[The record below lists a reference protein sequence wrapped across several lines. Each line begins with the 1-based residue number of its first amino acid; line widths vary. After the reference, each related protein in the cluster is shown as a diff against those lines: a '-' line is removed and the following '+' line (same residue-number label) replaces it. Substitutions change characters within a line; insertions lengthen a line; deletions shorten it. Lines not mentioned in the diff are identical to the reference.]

1 MPQDMNKL
9 MDGIQKDSKEV
20 ENQLK
25 NILGKYE
32 ELYRFGNQKYV
43 EERAASG
50 SLDGLEDFYIL
61 VQTIRRNRDVI
72 GSLIRGISSLRN
84 LSRYKFVEQDIPAPV
99 KPKKKRE
106 VKIHTQPEPEVESPE
121 LPPEMTE
128 PEKKKEPEKEGK
140 E

>member
-1 MPQDMNKL
+1 
-9 MDGIQKDSKEV
+9 MDSIQRDSKEL
-20 ENQLK
+20 ESQLK

-32 ELYRFGNQKYV
+32 ELYKFGNQQYV
-43 EERAASG
+43 EERSITG

-84 LSRYKFVEQDIPAPV
+84 LSRYKFVEQDIPVPA
-99 KPKKKRE
+99 KPKKKRG
-106 VKIHTQPEPEVESPE
+106 VKIHPQPESETQPPE

-128 PEKKKEPEKEGK
+128 PEKKKTEPEKDGK
-140 E
+140 INE